1 MTAQPID
8 AATLRPGEPDHELAA
23 IVALIRT
30 GVVPAYRLTTLIEF
44 FASAVKLVQLSET
57 DRLMAPPNA
66 WDAVIG
72 AVTPED
78 LGRAMRDVSDWRLRD
93 YDIRTILDP
102 TYPESLRDVFDR
114 PPLLFVLGK
123 WVEDVDS
130 RSVAVVGTR
139 RATKEGRTRTNRLS
153 RELVKAGYTILSG
166 LAIGIDRAAHEAALK
181 AGGRTVAVMGTG
193 LDYRYPASNRQLAE
207 RIVEAGGALI
217 SQFFPH
223 QHPTRW
229 TFPMRNVV
237 MSGLSLATVVVEAA
251 WTSGARMQ
259 ARVALQH
266 GRTVFLLRSL
276 VARHEWAKKYVT
288 EGAYGMKAIE
298 VGSTQEIVE
307 RLEGNGIAQ
316 ARLAV

>member
-1 MTAQPID
+1 MVPQPIA
-8 AATLRPGEPDHELAA
+8 AATLRPGERDGEVAA
-23 IVALIRT
+23 IVALLRAA
-30 GVVPAYRLTTLIEF
+30 VVPAYRLATLIEHF
-44 FASAVKLVQLSET
+44 GSALKLVQLSET
-57 DRLMAPPNA
+57 DRLLAPPNA

-78 LGRAMRDVSDWRLRD
+78 LGRAMRDVADWRRRSTD
-93 YDIRTILDP
+93 VRTILDP
-102 TYPESLRDVFDR
+102 SYPESLRDIFDR
-114 PPLLFVLGK
+114 PPLLFVLGR
-123 WVEDVDS
+123 WLEDVDS

-139 RATKEGRTRTNRLS
+139 RATREGVKRAQRLS
-153 RELVKAGYTILSG
+153 RELVEAGFTVLSG
-166 LAIGIDRAAHEAALK
+166 LALGIDAAAHAAALD

-193 LDYRYPASNRQLAE
+193 LEYRYPAANRALSD

-223 QHPTRW
+223 QHPARW
-229 TFPMRNVV
+229 TFPMRNAV

-259 ARVALQH
+259 ARIALQH

-276 VARHEWAKKYVT
+276 VSRHEWAKKYVT
-288 EGAYGMKAIE
+288 EGAYGTKAIE
-298 VGSTQEIVE
+298 ISSTREIVE
-307 RLEGNGIAQ
+307 RLASNGIAG